1 MIILVSTLLLF
12 MILHHR
18 YYWSVNDRDK
28 HHDINPI
35 YYSHRGLKINSPE
48 NTIGAFK
55 DALDAGFNW
64 IELDIISTR
73 DNKIICSH
81 NFDLERETNGVGYI
95 SELKEN
101 DLSPLYTGI
110 YTHKNNPS
118 KLPTLEDV
126 VNTLPI
132 HTGYNIEI
140 KAPILSDMSTAR
152 ALLAFLGNRP
162 NIKCIVSS
170 FNPFV
175 VAYIKIFNR
184 SIKTGFLFQN
194 LEYFWITHWI
204 HPTYIHPRADLIDDE
219 MLRVAKRHNI
229 GVNAWTVN
237 NKDAIKWCEEMELNG
252 IITDL
257 EII

>member
-1 MIILVSTLLLF
+1 
-12 MILHHR
+12 
-18 YYWSVNDRDK
+18 
-28 HHDINPI
+28 
-35 YYSHRGLKINSPE
+35 
-48 NTIGAFK
+48 
-55 DALDAGFNW
+55 
-64 IELDIISTR
+64 
-73 DNKIICSH
+73 
-81 NFDLERETNGVGYI
+81 
-95 SELKEN
+95 
-101 DLSPLYTGI
+101 
-110 YTHKNNPS
+110 
-118 KLPTLEDV
+118 
-126 VNTLPI
+126 
-132 HTGYNIEI
+132 
-140 KAPILSDMSTAR
+140 MSTAR

-184 SIKTGFLFQN
+184 SLKTGFLFQN
-194 LEYFWITHWI
+194 LEFFWITHWI